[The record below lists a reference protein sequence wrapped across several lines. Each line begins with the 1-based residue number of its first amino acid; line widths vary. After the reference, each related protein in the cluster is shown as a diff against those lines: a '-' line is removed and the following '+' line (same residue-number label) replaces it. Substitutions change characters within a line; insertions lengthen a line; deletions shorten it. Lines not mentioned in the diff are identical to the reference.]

1 MPEPYLSVVAPC
13 CNEQAVL
20 PEFHR
25 RAAAACGQVGRD
37 YEIVLVDDGSTDG
50 TWPLLCDLAA
60 EDPHV
65 VAVKLS
71 RNHGHQLALTAGLHV
86 CRGRRVLIIDAD
98 CQDPPELLGQML
110 RIMDDGAEVVYGR
123 RRSRPGDSAF
133 KRATAA
139 AFYRLLERLSPT
151 PIPRDTGDF
160 RLISR
165 RALDVLLRM
174 PERHRFLRGMVSWIG
189 FRQEAIGYDR
199 AQRPG
204 GRTKYPLR
212 TMLRLAVDAI
222 TSFSRVP
229 LAAASVLGLGFAL
242 FGFGLFVYTLLVK
255 LWGRTV
261 WGWSSIM
268 AAISL
273 LGGVQLVV
281 LGIIGEYLGR
291 LYEQSKDRPLFI
303 IDRIVR
309 GGGGDDAEEPARPA

>member
-1 MPEPYLSVVAPC
+1 MSEPYLSVVAPC
-13 CNEQAVL
+13 CNEQDVL

-25 RAAAACGQVGRD
+25 RAAAACRQVGRD

-60 EDPHV
+60 EDAHL

-98 CQDPPELLGQML
+98 CQDPPELLGEML
-110 RIMDDGAEVVYGR
+110 RIMDDGADVVYGR
-123 RRSRPGDSAF
+123 RRSRPGESAF

-139 AFYRLLERLSPT
+139 VFYRLMERLSPT
-151 PIPRDTGDF
+151 PIPRDAGDF

-174 PERHRFLRGMVSWIG
+174 PECHRFLRGMVSWVG
-189 FRQEAIGYDR
+189 FRQEPIPYDR
-199 AQRPG
+199 RQRPG
-204 GRTKYPLR
+204 GRTKYPIR
-212 TMLRLAVDAI
+212 AMLRLAVDAI

-229 LAAASVLGLGFAL
+229 LAVASVLGLLFAL
-242 FGFGLFVYTLLVK
+242 FGFGLFVFALAAK

-261 WGWSSIM
+261 WGWSSTM

-273 LGGVQLVV
+273 LGGVQLLV
-281 LGIIGEYLGR
+281 LGIIGEYVGR
-291 LYEQSKDRPLFI
+291 LYEQSKQRPLFI

-309 GGGGDDAEEPARPA
+309 CGGQVDAEVPTGRP